1 MAGSKIKTR
10 EIELKKQI
18 ILEEAA
24 KLIDKVGFRNA
35 KMEDIAHNVGFSK
48 ASLYSYFK
56 DKEEIAMNIA
66 GQHLQKFYNKISGL
80 PEMDLSAK
88 DKLELMRNAYIEF
101 IKRSKNLM
109 IIKPNYQIKEKSRLE
124 FIELKL
130 KTFNILKN
138 ILTQGIKEKLFNKD
152 LNTNFAANLLE
163 AMFTGIVFIK
173 SMIIN
178 IKPDFMQAKN
188 FNMEEMISFA
198 MEFFYLGIT
207 NTNTGEK

>member
-1 MAGSKIKTR
+1 MAVSKIKTR
-10 EIELKKQI
+10 EIEMKKQI

-24 KLIDKVGFRNA
+24 KLIDKVGFKNA

-48 ASLYSYFK
+48 GSLYSYFR
-56 DKEEIAMNIA
+56 DKEEIAVNIA

-80 PEMDLSAK
+80 LEMHLTAK
-88 DKLELMRNAYIEF
+88 DKLELMKNAHMEF

-109 IIKPNYQIKEKSRLE
+109 IIKPNYQIKEKSRVE

-130 KTFNILKN
+130 KTFEVLKS
-138 ILTQGIKEKLFNKD
+138 ILTQGISEKKFNKD
-152 LNTNFAANLLE
+152 LNTDYAANLLD
-163 AMFTGIVFIK
+163 AMFIGIVFIN

-178 IKPDFMQAKN
+178 IKPDFTQTKD
-188 FNMEEMISFA
+188 FNMEEMISYA
-198 MEFFYLGIT
+198 MDFFYLGIT

>member
-1 MAGSKIKTR
+1 MAVSKIKTR
-10 EIELKKQI
+10 EIEMKKQI

-24 KLIDKVGFRNA
+24 KLIDKVGFKNA

-48 ASLYSYFK
+48 GSLYSYFR
-56 DKEEIAMNIA
+56 DKEEIAVNIA

-80 PEMDLSAK
+80 LEMDLTAK
-88 DKLELMRNAYIEF
+88 DKLELMKNAHMEF

-109 IIKPNYQIKEKSRLE
+109 IIKPNYQIKEKSRVE

-130 KTFNILKN
+130 KTFEVLKS
-138 ILTQGIKEKLFNKD
+138 ILTQGISEKKFNKD
-152 LNTNFAANLLE
+152 LNTDYAANLLD
-163 AMFTGIVFIK
+163 AMFIGIVFIN

-178 IKPDFMQAKN
+178 IKPDFTQTKD
-188 FNMEEMISFA
+188 FNMEEMISYA
-198 MEFFYLGIT
+198 MDFFYLGIT